1 MSDKNE
7 FPINDSTFLLSSF
20 GILATC
26 ISGFLAFVLKSRSRE
41 ISCLGIRCVRDV
53 LPPDVIGQL
62 EQGRRDRVTELTNPE
77 VISRT

>member
-26 ISGFLAFVLKSRSRE
+26 ISGFLSFVLKSRCRE
-41 ISCLGIRCVRDV
+41 ITWCGFRCVRDV
-53 LPPDVIGQL
+53 LPPDTL
-62 EQGRRDRVTELTNPE
+62 RELDRTRRGPENIE
-77 VISRT
+77 VITRS